1 MRDLIGAAIVASA
14 LAMPGGAIAATFS
27 GGWTAQA
34 NAADPGLVV
43 QLSTAAGAVT
53 TRDLAVGQSYS
64 FNLFRIWTDEATV
77 NRGEDD
83 QPQPIAVSF
92 AFTNPVVSGTTQGQ
106 TFGER
111 SGFLGVIQQGR
122 VVWDGPLTLSFGAGN
137 TGRMTITLSNGV
149 FNTGLGSLDEG
160 VTESALVRA
169 TLRYD
174 QAPVSSPAAVP
185 LPATLPLL
193 AAGVGAIGLAAR
205 RRRDKA

>member
-1 MRDLIGAAIVASA
+1 MRYLIGAAVVA
-14 LAMPGGAIAATFS
+14 LALPCGAMAATFS
-27 GGWTAQA
+27 GGWTASA
-34 NAADPGLVV
+34 NASDPGLVV
-43 QLSTAAGAVT
+43 SLSSASGAVNT
-53 TRDLAVGQSYS
+53 SDLAVGQSYS

-83 QPQPIAVSF
+83 QPQPISVSF
-92 AFTNPVVSGTTQGQ
+92 AFTDPVVSGTTVGQ

-111 SGFLGVIQQGR
+111 SLLGVIQQGR
-122 VVWDGPLTLSFGAGN
+122 VVWNGPLTLSFGQGG
-137 TGRMTITLSNGV
+137 TGRMTISLSNGV
-149 FNTGLGSLDEG
+149 FNSGVGGLDEG
-160 VTESALVRA
+160 ATDSALVRA

-205 RRRDKA
+205 RRRDKAS